1 MEHLAAGGPA
11 LLSWAVRLTAGEALE
26 LDWVLAITRH
36 GSTPACCN
44 VLYCSVGM
52 VAHSTTH

>member
-11 LLSWAVRLTAGEALE
+11 LLSWAVKLTAGEALE

-36 GSTPACCN
+36 GSTLDCN
-44 VLYCSVGM
+44 VLYSSVGM
-52 VAHSTTH
+52 VAHSTTP